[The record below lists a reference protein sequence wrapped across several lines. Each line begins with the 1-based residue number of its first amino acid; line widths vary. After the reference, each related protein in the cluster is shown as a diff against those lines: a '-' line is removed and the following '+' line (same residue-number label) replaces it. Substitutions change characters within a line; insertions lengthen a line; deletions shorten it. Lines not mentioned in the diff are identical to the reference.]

1 MMVKKIEPILTIPV
15 GSRSCRKSFKTK
27 MMAKKRGSK
36 LKY

>member
-27 MMAKKRGSK
+27 TLTKKIISK
-36 LKY
+36 LK